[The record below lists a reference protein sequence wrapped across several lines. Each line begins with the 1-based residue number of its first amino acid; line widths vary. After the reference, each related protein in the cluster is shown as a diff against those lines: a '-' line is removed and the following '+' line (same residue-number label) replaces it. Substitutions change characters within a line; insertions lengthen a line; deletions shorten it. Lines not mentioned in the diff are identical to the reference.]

1 MDLESEHLGIQEII
15 SLWKQHEARIS
26 SLEASLEELSKSLG
40 SGALEPMGGRGT
52 VLVVDDD
59 PTLVETYIMLLE
71 RAGYSAEAAF
81 NGFEALKKARR
92 LHFDVAIVDMSLPD
106 ILGDE
111 LGRRLSEEREGL
123 KFLMI
128 TGYSSYKERFE
139 SLGSGIKVLMKPVSV
154 EEMLEALRELA

>member
-1 MDLESEHLGIQEII
+1 LDLESEHLGIQEII

-26 SLEASLEELSKSLG
+26 SLEASLE
-40 SGALEPMGGRGT
+40 
-52 VLVVDDD
+52 D
-59 PTLVETYIMLLE
+59 
-71 RAGYSAEAAF
+71 

-111 LGRRLSEEREGL
+111 LVRRLSEEREGL

-128 TGYSSYKERFE
+128 TGYSSYKARFE